1 MFLYNYST
9 RQLHGIWESTTKGE
23 WMLNPAGEPR
33 RQHLSCSC
41 FSCPLAHCEPAQIL
55 MASMQHTWAC
65 GLVPEGM
72 CSIAQCA
79 VK

>member
-33 RQHLSCSC
+33 EPCRQHLSCSC
-41 FSCPLAHCEPAQIL
+41 LSALSLIA
-55 MASMQHTWAC
+55 
-65 GLVPEGM
+65 GLL
-72 CSIAQCA
+72 
-79 VK
+79 KL